1 MTRIA
6 DPQAEYVAFWNDIL
20 AKKFERFRDIL
31 MNGLSHHSAVWLDS
45 LNLTPSA
52 RIVDV
57 GCGWGD
63 TALALARKTGPEGH
77 VLGLD
82 CVEDFLRK
90 ARADAAAAGLENVEF
105 VAADVQTYPFDASFD
120 LCFSRFGMMF
130 FENPVAAMR
139 NIGDALKPGG
149 DLVFIVWRKLSE
161 NPWVGLPKAVV
172 QDFLPPPGEDART
185 CGPGPFSM
193 AEQEVVRRQLQIA
206 GFEDIRFDATDGP
219 VTVGDSLRNAID
231 FQLAIGPAGEVF
243 REAGALAD
251 ARRDEI
257 EAALRRAL
265 KPYQQAN
272 GMIVM
277 PSASWRVSARKPA

>member
-1 MTRIA
+1 MTLTA
-6 DPQAEYVAFWNDIL
+6 DPQTEYVAFWNDIL
-20 AKKFERFRDIL
+20 ATKFERFRDVL
-31 MNGLSHHSAVWLDS
+31 MNGLSHHSAVWLNG
-45 LNLTPSA
+45 LHLAPGA

-63 TALALARKTGPEGH
+63 TALALAHKAGPDGH

-82 CVEDFLRK
+82 CVDSFLRK

-139 NIGDALKPGG
+139 NIRNALKPGG
-149 DLVFIVWRKLSE
+149 DLVFIVWRDLSE

-193 AEQEVVRRQLQIA
+193 AEPEVVRKQLEIA
-206 GFEDIRFDATDGP
+206 GFGGIRFDATDGP
-219 VTVGDSLRNAID
+219 VTVGNSLRNAVD

-251 ARRDEI
+251 ARRTEI

-265 KPYQQAN
+265 KPYQQAD
-272 GMIVM
+272 GRIVM
-277 PSASWRVSARKPA
+277 PSASWRVSARNLA

>member
-1 MTRIA
+1 MTLTA
-6 DPQAEYVAFWNDIL
+6 DPATAFVAFWNDTL
-20 AKKFERFRDIL
+20 AAKFERYREIL
-31 MNGLSHHSAVWLDS
+31 MNGLSHHSKVWLDGMS
-45 LNLTPSA
+45 PAPGT

-63 TALALARKTGPEGH
+63 TALALARKTGPKGY

-82 CVEDFLRK
+82 CVDSFLRK
-90 ARADAAAAGLENVEF
+90 GREDAAAAGVQNLRF
-105 VAADVQTYPFDASFD
+105 VAADVQTYPFDGSFD

-139 NIGDALKPGG
+139 NIRNALKPGG
-149 DLVFIVWRKLSE
+149 DLVFIVWRDLSE

-172 QDFLPPPGEDART
+172 QDFLPPPGEDAQT

-193 AEQEVVRRQLQIA
+193 ADPDVVRKQLQIA
-206 GFEDIRFDATDGP
+206 GFEDITFDATDGP

-243 REAGALAD
+243 REAGKLAED
-251 ARRDEI
+251 RREQI

-265 KPYQQAN
+265 KPYQQAD
-272 GMIVM
+272 GSIVM
-277 PSASWRVSARKPA
+277 PSASWRVSACKPA